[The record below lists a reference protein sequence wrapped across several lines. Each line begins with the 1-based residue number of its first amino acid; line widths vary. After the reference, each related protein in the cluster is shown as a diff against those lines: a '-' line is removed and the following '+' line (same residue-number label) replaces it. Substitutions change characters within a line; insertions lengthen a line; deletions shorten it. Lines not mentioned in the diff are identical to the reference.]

1 MKVVHS
7 IYSVAVDRGGPAR
20 VLRDL
25 TVAQA
30 GMGAEVHLVTGDEGA
45 PDGGRIVP
53 DAAMCET
60 VFVPNLPRLYFPG
73 RAYGAA
79 IAERLNEA
87 DAILHDHGVWL
98 PCNWVAARAARRAGR
113 PYVVSPHGSLN
124 PWAMAWH
131 GSRKKLVWRLYQQRI
146 LAGAAALV
154 ATSEDERAA
163 ISALFPGKPVAM
175 IPNGV
180 SIPAHVPDRG
190 HIAGRT
196 ERRVLFMSRLH
207 PVKNIPGL
215 LDAWA
220 TVKSDPALGAWQL
233 DIAGPDELGER
244 AAGEARAA
252 QLGIA
257 DSVHFHGAVDEQ
269 DKPAWFAASDLFI
282 LPSFTENFGIV
293 VAEALGHGVPAIA
306 THGAP
311 WADLPRLDIGWHVE
325 PTGVALAAA
334 LSEAMHLDDPARLA
348 KGARG
353 HRYVAANFGWD
364 RIAGETLA
372 LYRWVLSGGTR
383 PGFVDG

>member
-1 MKVVHS
+1 MKVIHS

-30 GMGAEVHLVTGDEGA
+30 AGGAAVHLVTGDEGA
-45 PDGGRIVP
+45 ADGGRIVP
-53 DAAMCET
+53 DAARCET

-73 RAYGAA
+73 PAYGTA
-79 IAERLNEA
+79 IAERLTGA
-87 DAILHDHGVWL
+87 DSILHDHGVWL
-98 PCNWVAARAARRAGR
+98 PCNWVAARAALRAGR

-131 GSRKKLVWRLYQQRI
+131 GGRKKLVWRLYQRRI

-180 SIPAHVPDRG
+180 SIPAQVPDRQ
-190 HIAGRT
+190 HLTGRA

-215 LDAWA
+215 LDAWSVA
-220 TVKSDPALGAWQL
+220 KADPTLAAWQL

-252 QLGIA
+252 QLGVA
-257 DSVHFHGAVDEQ
+257 DSVHFRGAIDED
-269 DKPAWFAASDLFI
+269 DKPRWFAASDLFI

-306 THGAP
+306 THGTP
-311 WADLPRLDIGWHVE
+311 WAELPRRDIGWHVE
-325 PTGVALAAA
+325 PAVPALAAA
-334 LSEAMHLDDPARLA
+334 LSEAMHLDDAARLA

-353 HRYVAANFGWD
+353 HEYVASSFGWE
-364 RIAGETLA
+364 RIARETLA
-372 LYRWVLSGGTR
+372 LYRWVLSGGRR
-383 PGFVDG
+383 PDFVDG